1 MNTGITGKVAV
12 ITGASK
18 GIGKAIALA
27 LAAEGARLA
36 VCARDERGLKAAA
49 DEIQAHTHADIVA
62 VKANTM
68 KINDIRR
75 FVAAALKKFGRI
87 DILVNNAGGMHVG
100 GIFDTTDESWEYH
113 LQVKVLGYIRMAR
126 EVIRHMKVNG
136 GGSIVNIVGL
146 AAREP
151 SPLHIVP
158 SVTDAALLSFTRSL
172 AKELAADGIRVN
184 SVNPATTETT
194 LTDEMLIALSAALQ
208 KSPEE
213 LRRSAEQSLQ
223 GKLID
228 PQDVA
233 QAVVFLVSDAAR
245 AITGISLNVDA
256 GKLMGVW

>member
-18 GIGKAIALA
+18 GIGKAVALA

-36 VCARDERGLKAAA
+36 VCARDERTLKAAA

-68 KINDIRR
+68 KLNDIRR
-75 FVAAALKKFGRI
+75 FVAAAEKKFGRI
-87 DILVNNAGGMHVG
+87 DILVNNAGGWHVG
-100 GIFDTTDESWEYH
+100 GIFDTTDETWEYH
-113 LQVKVLGYIRMAR
+113 LQMKVLGYIRMAR

-136 GGSIVNIVGL
+136 GGSIVNIVGI

-151 SPLHIVP
+151 ATMHMVP
-158 SVTDAALLSFTRSL
+158 GVTDAAVLNFTRSL
-172 AKELAADGIRVN
+172 SKELAADRIRVN
-184 SVNPATTETT
+184 AINPATAETP
-194 LTDEMLIALSAALQ
+194 LTDEILRSLSAILQ

-213 LRRSAEQSLQ
+213 LRRSTEQSLQ

-228 PQDVA
+228 PQDIA